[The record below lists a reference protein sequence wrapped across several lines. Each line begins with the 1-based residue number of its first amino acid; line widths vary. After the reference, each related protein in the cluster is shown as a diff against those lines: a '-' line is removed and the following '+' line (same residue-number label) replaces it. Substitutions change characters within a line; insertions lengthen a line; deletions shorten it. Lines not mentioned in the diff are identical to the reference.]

1 MELSDRLKSLP
12 PYHFAAYRRKLGELR
27 AAGVDIIDL
36 SMGDPDLPTP
46 PEVVER
52 LRVTAGEAVNQHYP
66 EFGGMPALRTA
77 FAAWFER
84 RFGVALD
91 HERELLPLLGSKE
104 GVAHLPLAVL
114 NPGDV
119 ALIPDPYY
127 PAYPTAVALAGGTS
141 RMLPVD
147 AAHGWLPD
155 LGAVPAEALKGARM
169 LWLNYP
175 NNPTGAAASHEFFE
189 EAVRFARA
197 HGLLLVHD
205 MAYAEVTFDGYR
217 PPSILEVDGAR
228 EVAIEFH
235 SLSKAYN
242 MAGFRVGMAVGNA
255 GIVEG
260 LARLKSN
267 IDTGIFRPIQYA
279 AITAIGLPES
289 WLDERNA
296 IYQGRRDRVLAA
308 CGRLGLAAE
317 SPRAGLYIW
326 PRIPAGRTSAEF
338 ALELLDRAGLAV
350 TPGTNFGAGG
360 EGYLRI
366 SLTVPDARLD
376 EALARLETVV
386 AARA

>member
-1 MELSDRLKSLP
+1 
-12 PYHFAAYRRKLGELR
+12 
-27 AAGVDIIDL
+27 
-36 SMGDPDLPTP
+36 
-46 PEVVER
+46 
-52 LRVTAGEAVNQHYP
+52 
-66 EFGGMPALRTA
+66 
-77 FAAWFER
+77 
-84 RFGVALD
+84 
-91 HERELLPLLGSKE
+91 
-104 GVAHLPLAVL
+104 
-114 NPGDV
+114 
-119 ALIPDPYY
+119 
-127 PAYPTAVALAGGTS
+127 
-141 RMLPVD
+141 
-147 AAHGWLPD
+147 
-155 LGAVPAEALKGARM
+155 M

-175 NNPTGAAASHEFFE
+175 NNPTGAVASRAFFE
-189 EAVRFARA
+189 EAVGFARA

-217 PPSILEVDGAR
+217 PPSLLEVDGAR

-255 GIVEG
+255 AIVEG

-279 AITAIGLPES
+279 SITAIGLPDA

-296 IYQGRRDRVLAA
+296 IYQGRRDRVVAA
-308 CGRLGLAAE
+308 CRRLGLAAE